1 MKPLLGHLKALGPED
16 RPAAPAQRPHA
27 ELVLV
32 GVLGVRRAR
41 DHVLGLQLPLLA
53 SRALL

>member
-1 MKPLLGHLKALGPED
+1 MKSLLGHLKALGPED
-16 RPAAPAQRPHA
+16 CPVAPAQRPHA